1 MRNPIDDRWTLERL
15 DELGP
20 HEYDFQEFKSTPFLW
35 DGKEICSS
43 FHHDLSKQLSAFAN
57 GAGGR
62 IFLGVDDRGDPDE
75 GIPKDL
81 KPGGTRSWLEDV
93 IPRLV
98 SPPLAR
104 FNVHEVPGVDGGK
117 FRTLP
122 GRAVYVVDVPS
133 SEEAP
138 HQALDNRYYLRI
150 AGKSRPMGH
159 VHVQDILR
167 RTRQPHVEVSRL
179 GPYGVAERIL
189 TDPRGPKVYI
199 AFRLFV
205 ANRGRT
211 MAHHVGTEILLPRPL
226 VGREV
231 RQRMLESGEIQYTQT
246 PGTIVMFRYHPT
258 PLFPGQEI
266 FSQLVWVGIHR
277 SNIDVVRSG
286 EAALSW
292 KVFADDAAARM
303 GRQSLRRY
311 QVVERALNW
320 LQRQKE

>member
-1 MRNPIDDRWTLERL
+1 MRNPPGDPWNLERL
-15 DELGP
+15 ADLGP
-20 HEYDFQEFKSTPFLW
+20 YELDFQEFKSSPFLS
-35 DGKEICSS
+35 GGGPISGS
-43 FHHDLSKQLSAFAN
+43 FHVELSKQLSAFAN

-62 IFLGVDDRGDPDE
+62 IFLGVDDTGTPDE
-75 GIPKDL
+75 GVPVDL

-93 IPRLV
+93 IPHLV

-104 FNVHEVPGVDGGK
+104 FNVHEVRGDG
-117 FRTLP
+117 RTRVHP
-122 GRAVYVVDVPS
+122 DRAVYVIEVPA

-138 HQALDNRYYLRI
+138 HQALDHRYYLRI

-167 RTRQPHVEVSRL
+167 RTRQPHVEVSRVS
-179 GPYGVAERIL
+179 PYGAAERVT
-189 TDPRGPKVYI
+189 TDPRGPKVHV

-211 MAHHVGTEILLPRPL
+211 MAQHVGTEVVLPRPL
-226 VGREV
+226 VGKEV
-231 RQRMLESGEIQYTQT
+231 KERMLETGDVQYTQT

-277 SNIDVVRSG
+277 SNVEVVASG
-286 EAALSW
+286 EAALTW
-292 KVFADDAAARM
+292 KVYADDAVAPF
-303 GRQSLRRY
+303 GRQSLARF
-311 QVVERALNW
+311 QVVERALAW
-320 LQRQKE
+320 LRRQKH